1 MNVNEINNG
10 EKIKYAVE
18 GNKITFGDDELTIN
32 LEKYEKD
39 TEVEI
44 NICTDSEGLL
54 LTTLAERYVAVI
66 IIPAR
71 MYVNDVAVPFKI
83 DNVIL
88 NLFALE
94 G

>member
-1 MNVNEINNG
+1 MNVNEINKG
-10 EKIKYAVE
+10 EKIKYIVD
-18 GNKITFGDDELTIN
+18 GNKITFGDDELMIN

-44 NICTDSEGLL
+44 NICTDNEGLL

-71 MYVNDVAVPFKI
+71 SEAPFNM
-83 DNVIL
+83 DNVTL